1 MSEKKK
7 VEFLGDSLA
16 EIKNFPADARRDAG
30 YQIGRVQDGLMPED
44 FKVMKTVGKGV
55 IEIRITDADGAFRVF
70 YVASRGDKVYILHGF
85 QKKTQR
91 TAKGDIE
98 KGQQRY
104 KLIP

>member
-1 MSEKKK
+1 MAEKKK
-7 VEFLGDSLA
+7 VEFLGDSLEA
-16 EIKNFPADARRDAG
+16 IKNFPADAKRDAG
-30 YQIGRVQDGLMPED
+30 YQIGKVQDGLMPDD
-44 FKVMKTVGKGV
+44 FKAMRIVGKGV
-55 IEIRITDADGAFRVF
+55 IEIRITDTDGAFRVF

-85 QKKTQR
+85 QKKTQK